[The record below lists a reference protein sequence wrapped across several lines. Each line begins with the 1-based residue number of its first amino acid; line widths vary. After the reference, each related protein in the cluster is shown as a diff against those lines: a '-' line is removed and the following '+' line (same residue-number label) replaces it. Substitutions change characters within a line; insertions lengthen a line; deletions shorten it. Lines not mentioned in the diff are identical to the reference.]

1 MAARRRQPFARVAGL
16 YVATLFVM
24 WQVITSITFRT
35 VPTAPIIVGGSL
47 IVLGGLI
54 VTYWGESSS

>member
-1 MAARRRQPFARVAGL
+1 VGL

-24 WQVITSITFRT
+24 WQVINSIAFRT